1 MSDTAGL
8 RIVHMLRAPM
18 GGVLRHV
25 RDLALA
31 QADRGHQVGLICDV
45 PGTDG
50 YNETML
56 ELLAGDLPLGLH
68 RVAMARAVGIGDIAS
83 ARATLSVLKRL
94 KPDIVH
100 GHGAKGGVYARA
112 IGALANRDAR
122 PARLYSPHGGS
133 LHFDPQSRKGKLY
146 FTVERLLERA
156 CETIL
161 FVADYERSVYAAKIG
176 TPRCTTQV
184 VHNGLTSAEFE
195 PVVPASQA
203 AAFLFIGEIRM
214 LKGPDLFV
222 DAIAALRSGGHDDV
236 RAVMVGAGPDRA
248 AIAERIRAQG
258 LAGAITMHEPMPA
271 RDAFALARTVVMPS
285 RAEAMPY
292 IVLEAL
298 AAGMPLIATKV
309 GGIPEIMGENN
320 AALVEPALVPLTDA
334 MRRSL
339 DQPGWLGNQMVPVT
353 TLKSRFSAAVMAES
367 IVNAYREALTRAR
380 PAAIQR
386 SPAGPKTNGASSV
399 S

>member
-1 MSDTAGL
+1 MSDMTGL
-8 RIVHMLRAPM
+8 RIVHVLRAPM

-31 QADRGHQVGLICDV
+31 QADRGHLVGLICDV

-56 ELLAGDLPLGLH
+56 EQLAGDLPLGLH
-68 RVAMARAVGIGDIAS
+68 QVAMARAVGFGDIAS

-112 IGALANRDAR
+112 VGALANRDAR

-146 FTVERLLERA
+146 FTVERMLERA

-161 FVADYERSVYAAKIG
+161 FVADYERSVYATKIG
-176 TPRCTTQV
+176 EPRCTTQV
-184 VHNGLTSAEFE
+184 VHNGLTPAEFE
-195 PVVPASQA
+195 PVITARDA

-222 DAIAALRSGGHDDV
+222 DAIAALRAGGHENVD
-236 RAVMVGAGPDRA
+236 AVMVGAGPDRA
-248 AIAERIRAQG
+248 AIAARIDAQG
-258 LAGAITMHEPMPA
+258 LSDVITMRDPMPA
-271 RDAFALARTVVMPS
+271 RDAFCLARTVVMPS

-298 AAGMPLIATKV
+298 AAGKPLIATNV
-309 GGIPEIMGENN
+309 GGIPEIMGRSS
-320 AALVEPALVPLTDA
+320 AALVEPAMAPLTET

-380 PAAIQR
+380 PASIQA
-386 SPAGPKTNGASSV
+386 SPAGPKANGASSV